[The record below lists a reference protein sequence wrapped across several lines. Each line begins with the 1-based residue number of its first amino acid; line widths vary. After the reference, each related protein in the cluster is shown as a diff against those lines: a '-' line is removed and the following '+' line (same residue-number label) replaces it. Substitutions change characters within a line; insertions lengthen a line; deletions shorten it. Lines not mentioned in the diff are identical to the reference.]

1 MVMATVHNH
10 CVIELGNR
18 TRIYLASKDAGRDDT
33 GVAPWKK
40 ENKSVHLLVIA
51 SARQLFWGAGD
62 EGS

>member
-33 GVAPWKK
+33 GVAP
-40 ENKSVHLLVIA
+40 
-51 SARQLFWGAGD
+51 
-62 EGS
+62 